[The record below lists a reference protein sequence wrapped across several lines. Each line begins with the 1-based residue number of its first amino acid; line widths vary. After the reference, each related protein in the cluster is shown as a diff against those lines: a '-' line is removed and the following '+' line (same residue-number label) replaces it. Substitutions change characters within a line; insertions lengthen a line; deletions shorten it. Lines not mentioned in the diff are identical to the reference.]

1 MAVGPFVLGW
11 VPPDGLVSDLGDIG
25 LLYLMFLAGL
35 SFNIR
40 AFMANRSNA
49 LTYGLLGFFIP
60 FGLSYYYAI
69 SIVDLELLGALL
81 IGAMW
86 ASNTLVAYPDVL
98 AAGLQNNKAVSAAVS
113 AGVVADLLS
122 LTVLGVVTSTA
133 VIELEAVL
141 YAQPTTPSPTLPI
154 WLGLPL
160 LAAFCLWLLPRITE
174 WFFVKVGH
182 TRSQRFVFALA
193 GMAAGSAV
201 ALLGG
206 VEGLIGAFLA
216 GLGMNSLIPARS
228 ALMERIDFV
237 GGAIFVPAF
246 LVSIGLS
253 IDPRAMFDIDTIAL
267 AFAFAALVVVGK
279 SIAAIITGKLF
290 KLSAMDIG
298 LMASLSTG
306 QAASTLAIAQV
317 GVSLNL
323 FDQEVFNA
331 AILTVVITA
340 FVTSYGT
347 RFFSHRVDRPP
358 IVEAPLG
365 DTVLVDVRAAG
376 SDLEVVMAVAGAI
389 ARTDRGVV
397 TPYMVPI
404 PGQLDI
410 AKARVL
416 EATAAA
422 ASAGHDASSEI
433 RVDDSFAAG
442 TLSLIEE
449 VGASLAILE
458 WQVSRVPTGLMF
470 GNEIDLIGERS
481 PVPTTAIRILRQWN
495 RVVVFT
501 GDVPDDWS
509 AEDTWLAF
517 EVARRL
523 RSPRELEM
531 LVITPDPELV
541 KPKIGSDEGIEVVA
555 EPSQLGR
562 ILDRIEDDDLIV
574 APSHVISSM
583 GALEQ
588 WRIAKELRNVSA
600 MIVAGPHR
608 LSIDGTSVQRNLHGV
623 IDSTQ
628 QTSATR

>member
-69 SIVDLELLGALL
+69 SIVDLEVLGALL

-141 YAQPTTPSPTLPI
+141 YAEPTTPSPTLPI

-253 IDPRAMFDIDTIAL
+253 IDPRAMFDLGTIGL
-267 AFAFAALVVVGK
+267 AFAFAALVVLGK
-279 SIAAIITGKLF
+279 SIAAIITGRLF

-340 FVTSYGT
+340 FITSYGT

-358 IVEAPLG
+358 IIEAPLG

-376 SDLEVVMAVAGAI
+376 SDLEVVMAVAGAM
-389 ARTDRGVV
+389 ARADRGVV

-422 ASAGHDASSEI
+422 ASAGHDASGEI

-541 KPKIGSDEGIEVVA
+541 KPKIGSEEGIEVIA
-555 EPSQLGR
+555 EPSQFGR
-562 ILDRIEDDDLIV
+562 ILDRIDDDDLIV
-574 APSHVISSM
+574 APSHVVSSM

-588 WRIAKELRNVSA
+588 WRIAKALRNVSA